1 MSIALEQAF
10 TVLKSKRKGKLLDAL
25 RRRKKKT
32 AEEQEAR
39 KEKLKEVEESRGK
52 RSLLGQRSAISDDL
66 RTTTDE
72 ARQAHQEG
80 SMGGKSVNNLQ
91 DKIDFIRD
99 QGVEAG
105 LDEDEAYQ
113 SAVSFAFNM
122 NIKGKQMSFPDDHK
136 QWNLPVG
143 KTIDEDTGMP
153 IFTMRHGLHKV
164 NPETAAKEAYYA
176 ERGSSEREKWKNTL
190 MRWAK
195 SEGFANQYDTEEDIM
210 HALSIADAG
219 SMSRALYGGQPI
231 KMKKP
236 TDDSGTKKSSMSI

>member
-1 MSIALEQAF
+1 TREERAAQKAAQEQ
-10 TVLKSKRKGKLLDAL
+10 
-25 RRRKKKT
+25 
-32 AEEQEAR
+32 
-39 KEKLKEVEESRGK
+39 KLKEVEESRGK

-91 DKIDFIRD
+91 DKIDFIKD

-122 NIKGKQMSFPDDHK
+122 NIKGEQVSFPDDYK
-136 QWNLPVG
+136 QWNLPVT
-143 KTIDEDTGMP
+143 KTKDEDTGMP

-164 NPETAAKEAYYA
+164 NPETAATEAYYA

-195 SEGFANQYDTEEDIM
+195 
-210 HALSIADAG
+210 
-219 SMSRALYGGQPI
+219 
-231 KMKKP
+231 
-236 TDDSGTKKSSMSI
+236 